1 MKRDSYESIESTKK
15 GFEESFKTGT
25 FYNKQTQDQKHLELI
40 LNCMNVS
47 PGIKF
52 LISAQGQAI
61 WLFPLPGNILR
72 QKLPEITDAFHE
84 IHRVLKPDGN
94 FFLSDPAPNEKD
106 APEFDQIVHRFDP
119 QVTAGYD
126 IEITK
131 DEIWITEKVNNL
143 LFHKIKNEE
152 EYL

>member
-1 MKRDSYESIESTKK
+1 M
-15 GFEESFKTGT
+15 
-25 FYNKQTQDQKHLELI
+25 
-40 LNCMNVS
+40 
-47 PGIKF
+47 F

-61 WLFPLPGNILR
+61 WLFPLPGIILR

-84 IHRVLKPDGN
+84 IHRVLKPNGNMQMKKDGHIK
-94 FFLSDPAPNEKD
+94 FYTKEEWLKLGELTGFHYTDGFESHIRFPKKKKD